1 LTPNTLD
8 LSEVIDRS
16 RLSPTQKAII
26 AICIAVA
33 ILDGMDAQLIGFAAP
48 AIAVEFGIG
57 PAAFGIVFAAGLVGM
72 AVGSIFFGS
81 IADRIGRRAVLI
93 TAVALF
99 GAVTLL
105 IPVLGS
111 SIPALIALRFV
122 AGLGLGGV
130 APTMIALLTEYM
142 PARIRAVTIMVAVG
156 SLSLGAFVAGI
167 VASALIPS
175 AGWRS
180 VFIVGGVVPLVAA
193 LIVAVW
199 LPDSLRF
206 LMKRGKPAQAQRV
219 LAKIDPSVEITPST
233 RLVDRTPDRS
243 AVSALF
249 ARGRAGGT
257 LVLWVVFFSNL
268 LVLFGLL
275 NWLPL
280 LFQDAGLP
288 SSVGTIAAALFALGG
303 FVGGLVMGITID
315 RTGRPHLVVGIG
327 FGVAMLGVVGVV
339 LGISITPVLIVSAIL
354 AGAGFTGAQ
363 TGISAIAASM
373 YPTSAR
379 ASGVGWAYGVGR
391 VGSIFGPV
399 ISGVLLAAGLGATS
413 IVGLA
418 LVPGALALAGISVLG
433 ARAARARASEGAVD
447 AVPAEATKV

>member
-1 LTPNTLD
+1 LTTTTLD

-16 RLSPTQKAII
+16 RLSGTQKAII
-26 AICIAVA
+26 AICLFVA

-48 AIAVEFGIG
+48 AIAAEFGVE
-57 PAAFGIVFAAGLVGM
+57 PSSFGIVFAAGLVGM
-72 AVGSIFFGS
+72 AIGSIFFGS

-93 TAVALF
+93 SSVALF
-99 GAVTLL
+99 AVVTLL
-105 IPVLGS
+105 IPFLGV
-111 SIPALIALRFV
+111 SIPALIALRFG

-142 PARIRAVTIMVAVG
+142 PARIRAVTIMVSVG
-156 SLSLGAFVAGI
+156 SLSLGAFVAGL
-167 VASALIPS
+167 VANSLIPV

-180 VFIVGGVVPLVAA
+180 VFIVGGIVPLVAV
-193 LIVAVW
+193 LVVAVG

-206 LMKRGKPAQAQRV
+206 LVKRGKAPQAQRV
-219 LAKIDPSVEITPST
+219 LSRIDPSVQITAET

-249 ARGRAGGT
+249 ARGRALNT
-257 LVLWVVFFSNL
+257 VVLWVVFFSNL

-280 LFQDAGLP
+280 LFQEAGLAP
-288 SSVGTIAAALFALGG
+288 SVGTIAAALFALGG

-315 RTGRPHLVVGIG
+315 RTGKAHLVVGIG
-327 FGVAMLGVVGVV
+327 FLVAIAGVIGVVV
-339 LGISITPVLIVSAIL
+339 GITITPVLIVAAIL

-379 ASGVGWAYGVGR
+379 ATGVGWAYGVGR

-399 ISGVLLAAGLGATS
+399 ISGALLAAGFGATS

-418 LVPGALALAGISVLG
+418 LVPGTIAVLG
-433 ARAARARASEGAVD
+433 IAALGIRVARTRT
-447 AVPAEATKV
+447 EATAPEPAAV